1 MKLNR
6 YFDFAYEYYYCFFDT
21 ESNSFVMQ
29 V

>member
-1 MKLNR
+1 MKLNH
-6 YFDFAYEYYYCFFDT
+6 YFDFAYEYYYCFFNT